1 MNSPIR
7 QHDLLITLIVSTLFV
22 LLALFSLKVIV
33 PLQDAHIYNF
43 ESSVLLLYLP
53 HGIRVLTAW
62 LYGWKS
68 ILHILPGQVVTH
80 IIFLGPASLLGVGF
94 FDVIGGASIGYIG
107 VLAALYLLQGH
118 KTGLLAR
125 PWVLILLAGVIA
137 SLANS
142 AIKIMVHDALPK
154 EVFGY
159 LLGDITGLVL
169 LMIILLYIF
178 KVERQT
184 KPN

>member
-1 MNSPIR
+1 M
-7 QHDLLITLIVSTLFV
+7 IVSTLFV

-33 PLQDAHIYNF
+33 PLQDAHIYSF
-43 ESSVLLLYLP
+43 ESTVLLLYLP

-68 ILHILPGQVVTH
+68 ILYILPGQVVTH
-80 IIFLGPASLLGVGF
+80 IIFLGPASLVGVGF
-94 FDVIGGASIGYIG
+94 FDVIGGASIGYVG

-118 KTGLLAR
+118 QTGILAR